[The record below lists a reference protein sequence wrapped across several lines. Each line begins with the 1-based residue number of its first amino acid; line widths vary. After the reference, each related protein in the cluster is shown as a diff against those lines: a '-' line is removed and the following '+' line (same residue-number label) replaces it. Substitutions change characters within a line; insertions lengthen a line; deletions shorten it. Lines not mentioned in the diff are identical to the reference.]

1 MKTNIK
7 NMLFNGLAACALALL
22 ALGTGCKTAPTTQ
35 PASTTADTSV
45 TAIDIALEPDATMI
59 QHAEAVNARLRSVFP
74 EGFALDAT
82 HHPCVTLL
90 QRYVRTADLN
100 KVYAVAAGVLAN
112 ANVTGMKLKAYKYY
126 YIPDK
131 KLGLACIVVEPTDD
145 LLKLQQDLIDAVAP
159 YTVKTGTAAAFITTP
174 EDPRIN
180 QPTVDY
186 VAAFVPKA
194 SGEHFDPHVTVGIAP
209 QEYLKG
215 MLAEPFEEFTF
226 SPAGASAYQ
235 LGNYGTARKQ
245 LKILVLRL

>member
-7 NMLFNGLAACALALL
+7 NILLNGAMACGVALL
-22 ALGTGCKTAPTTQ
+22 VLGAGCKTAP
-35 PASTTADTSV
+35 PASTAADTSV

-59 QHAEAVNARLRSVFP
+59 QRAEAVNARLRSVFP

-100 KVYAVAAGVLAN
+100 QVYAVAAGVLAN

-126 YIPDK
+126 YIPEK
-131 KLGLACIVVEPTDD
+131 KPGLAGIVVEPTDD
-145 LLKLQQDLIDAVAP
+145 LLKLQRDLIDAVAP

-186 VAAFVPKA
+186 VAAFVQKA
-194 SGEHFDPHVTVGIAP
+194 SGKHFNPHVAVGIAP